1 MTVLLKVQNLKT
13 QFMTERGLLKAVDGV
28 SYDIHEGE
36 IVGLVGES
44 GCGKSVSQLSLLQLI
59 PVPPGKIVGGKAI
72 FEGQDLLQFE
82 ANGPKMRSIRG
93 GKIAMIF
100 QEPMTSLNPAMTIA
114 RQLTEVMQLHL
125 NMDNHAARERSI
137 ELLGL
142 VGIPDAERRLDDYP
156 HQFSGGMRQRVM
168 VAMAVSCNPRL
179 IIADEPTTALDA
191 TIQAQL
197 LELMKDIVV
206 RFQMAMVLVTHN
218 LGIVARYAQRINV
231 MYAGRIVESG
241 TVKEI
246 WDNPLHPYTI
256 GLLQCVPKLGKKLT
270 PIEGAPPHLIN
281 MPPTCPFLP
290 RCRYQTEN
298 CGKEPRAELIFIEGQ
313 HYVGCHVD
321 TRSVTPTASIP
332 PGREKRFDT
341 TLHVT
346 ARPEMTCPGMLESG
360 GNIKPWQDDIILDV
374 KDLRM
379 YFPVTRGLF
388 RRKVADVKA
397 VDNISFKIKKGET
410 FGLVGES
417 GCGKTTVGRCAQRLY
432 CPTEGQI
439 LFEGQDVTRLSEN
452 KLMTLRR
459 KMAVIFQDPYG
470 SLNPRINAGNIVGEP
485 LKVHHLVSSNR
496 EYEEKVE
503 GLFLMAGLDPSM
515 TDRFPHEFSGGQ
527 RQRIAIARAL
537 AGDPSLIICDEP
549 VSALDVSIQAQI
561 INLLQEL
568 REKKEGLTYMFI
580 SHDLL
585 TVQYISTR
593 VAVMYLGRIV
603 EIAASEELYD
613 NTLHPYSRALLSAIP
628 IPDPH
633 LEEKRERIILQGDVP
648 SPLNP
653 PPGCNF
659 HTRCPMAISECS
671 QGVPPLRDIG
681 NGHQVACIRV

>member
-1 MTVLLKVQNLKT
+1 MTVLLNVEKLRT
-13 QFMTERGLLKAVDGV
+13 QFRTERGLVKAVDGV
-28 SYDIHEGE
+28 SYDIREGE

-59 PVPPGKIVGGKAI
+59 PSPPGEIVGGKAI
-72 FEGQDLLQFE
+72 FEGQNLLQLE
-82 ANGPKMRSIRG
+82 ANGPEMRSIRG

-100 QEPMTSLNPAMTIA
+100 QEPMTSLNPALTVA
-114 RQLTEVMQLHL
+114 RQLTEMMQLHL
-125 NMDNHAARERSI
+125 NMDNQAARERSI
-137 ELLGL
+137 ELLKL
-142 VGIPDAERRLDDYP
+142 VGISDAERRLDDYP

-168 VAMAVSCNPRL
+168 VAMAVSCNPKL

-206 RFQMAMVLVTHN
+206 RFKTAMVMVTHN

-231 MYAGRIVESG
+231 MYAGRIIESG
-241 TVKEI
+241 AVKEI

-256 GLLQCVPKLGKKLT
+256 SLLQCVPKLGKKLV
-270 PIEGAPPHLIN
+270 PIEGLPPHLIN
-281 MPPTCPFLP
+281 MLPTCPFLP

-298 CGKEPRAELIFIEGQ
+298 CGKEPWSELKLIEGQ
-313 HYVGCHVD
+313 HYVACHVD
-321 TRSVTPTASIP
+321 TRSVDPTPSTDSS
-332 PGREKRFDT
+332 KRADT
-341 TLHVT
+341 MQHVM
-346 ARPEMTCPGMLESG
+346 AGPEVTCPGAPESG

-379 YFPVTRGLF
+379 YFPVTRGLL

-397 VDNISFKIKKGET
+397 VDNVSFKIKKGET

-417 GCGKTTVGRCAQRLY
+417 GCGKTTVGRCTQRLY
-432 CPTEGQI
+432 RPTGGQI
-439 LFEGQDVTRLSEN
+439 LFEGQDVAPLSG
-452 KLMTLRR
+452 KKIKTLRR
-459 KMAVIFQDPYG
+459 KMAVVFQDPYG
-470 SLNPRINAGNIVGEP
+470 SLNPRMNTGSIVGEP
-485 LKVHHLVSSNR
+485 LKVHHLVSSNK

-503 GLFLMAGLDPSM
+503 ELFRMAGLDPSM

-549 VSALDVSIQAQI
+549 ISSLDVSIQAQI

-568 REKKEGLTYMFI
+568 QEKKKGLTYMFI

-585 TVQYISTR
+585 AVQYISTR

-628 IPDPH
+628 VPDPH

-659 HTRCPMAISECS
+659 HTRCPMATSECS
-671 QGVPPLRDIG
+671 QVVPPLRDIG
-681 NGHQVACIRV
+681 GGHQVACIRV

>member
-1 MTVLLKVQNLKT
+1 MSVLLKVENLKT
-13 QFMTERGLLKAVDGV
+13 QFMTERGLVKAVDGV

-36 IVGLVGES
+36 IIGLVGES

-59 PVPPGKIVGGKAI
+59 PIPPGEIVGGKAI

-82 ANGPKMRSIRG
+82 ANGPQMRSFRG

-114 RQLTEVMQLHL
+114 KQLAEMMQLHL
-125 NMDNHAARERSI
+125 HMDNQAARERSI

-142 VGIPDAERRLDDYP
+142 VGIPDAERRVDDYP

-168 VAMAVSCNPRL
+168 VAMAVSCNPKL

-197 LELMKDIVV
+197 LELMKDIVA
-206 RFQMAMVLVTHN
+206 RFKTAMVLVTHN

-256 GLLQCVPKLGKKLT
+256 SLLQCVPKLGKKIA
-270 PIEGAPPHLIN
+270 PIEGSPPHLIN

-290 RCRYQTEN
+290 RCSYQTED
-298 CGKEPRAELIFIEGQ
+298 CRKEPWSELEYVEGQ

-321 TRSVTPTASIP
+321 TRSMSPRVSIP
-332 PGREKRFDT
+332 AGQGKKVNNLQHVGTEPGASSIK
-341 TLHVT
+341 
-346 ARPEMTCPGMLESG
+346 SG
-360 GNIKPWQDDIILDV
+360 QDDIILDV
-374 KDLRM
+374 KELRM
-379 YFPVTRGLF
+379 YFPVTRGFL
-388 RRKVADVKA
+388 RRKIADVKA
-397 VDNISFKIKKGET
+397 VDNISFKIKRGET
-410 FGLVGES
+410 LGLVGES
-417 GCGKTTVGRCAQRLY
+417 GCGKTTVGRCTQRLY
-432 CPTEGQI
+432 RPTAGQI
-439 LFEGQDVTRLSEN
+439 LFEGQDIAPLSGN
-452 KLMTLRR
+452 KIKTLRH
-459 KMAVIFQDPYG
+459 KMAVVFQDPYG
-470 SLNPRINAGNIVGEP
+470 SLNPRMNAGSIVGEP
-485 LKVHHLVSSNR
+485 LKVHHLVSSHK
-496 EYEEKVE
+496 EYKEKLDE
-503 GLFLMAGLDPSM
+503 LFLMAGLDPSM

-549 VSALDVSIQAQI
+549 IASLDVSIQAQI

-568 REKKEGLTYMFI
+568 QEKKKGLTYMFI

-603 EIAASEELYD
+603 EIANSEELYD
-613 NTLHPYSRALLSAIP
+613 HTLHPYSRALLSAVP

-659 HTRCPMAISECS
+659 HTRCPMAEPKCSEV
-671 QGVPPLRDIG
+671 VPSLLDVG
-681 NGHQVACIRV
+681 NGHQVSCIRV